1 MGWHV
6 SLTHANPVPV
16 HTVVRDSVL
25 AIQGVFAL
33 CCPETAAHQADCHPL
48 ACACHIRALTAGSC
62 CRADALAN
70 LTDLDL
76 SRNALKGT
84 LSPFWGDAGGFVSL
98 QNLDLSNNSFSGQLP
113 LGWGSNGTFPVL
125 VRLLLSNNSL
135 SGTLPGAWGTR
146 GRWPLLAGLYLQN
159 NDLTGV
165 LASCRLTA
173 GHPDLLVCL
182 TRAP

>member
-1 MGWHV
+1 MAQCGA
-6 SLTHANPVPV
+6 SK
-16 HTVVRDSVL
+16 D
-25 AIQGVFAL
+25 FA
-33 CCPETAAHQADCHPL
+33 CCCHNTSAHQVGCRTL
-48 ACACHIRALTAGSC
+48 AYASHLGCLIAGSC

-135 SGTLPGAWGTR
+135 SGTLPGAWATR

-165 LASCRLTA
+165 LASCSLTA
-173 GHPDLLVCL
+173 GHRDSWCARQEDREVRL
-182 TRAP
+182 

>member
-1 MGWHV
+1 MLLLCMHLCTPGW
-6 SLTHANPVPV
+6 LP
-16 HTVVRDSVL
+16 
-25 AIQGVFAL
+25 
-33 CCPETAAHQADCHPL
+33 AADLRHFG
-48 ACACHIRALTAGSC
+48 ALTVGAC

-113 LGWGSNGTFPVL
+113 LAWGSNGTFPVL
-125 VRLLLSNNSL
+125 VHLLLSNNSL

-165 LASCRLTA
+165 LGTFPFECRSFMRAWRETHDVRSCVIV
-173 GHPDLLVCL
+173 LVWSAAVQR
-182 TRAP
+182 T